1 MVTVF
6 TPVLVAVG
14 GAMGAVFRWWGDHL
28 IESMGGPFLL
38 AVLVVNLL
46 GCLLLGFLFTQLDQR
61 FPKISDI
68 DLPLDDVLGNTI
80 GHRIL
85 AAVVIIGGVGAF
97 TTYTSFGLE
106 VIELVNKGAYLQ
118 AGLLLGLSLGLGPVA
133 IWLGC
138 RFGDRRRM
146 RLRQQIDAEGVG
158 SGN

>member
-68 DLPLDDVLGNTI
+68 DLPLDDVL
-80 GHRIL
+80 
-85 AAVVIIGGVGAF
+85 
-97 TTYTSFGLE
+97 
-106 VIELVNKGAYLQ
+106 
-118 AGLLLGLSLGLGPVA
+118 LSRVS
-133 IWLGC
+133 
-138 RFGDRRRM
+138 RRRA
-146 RLRQQIDAEGVG
+146 RCEALGARGHPG
-158 SGN
+158 YRFFPRRR